1 MRIPPV
7 GRIASER
14 DAPMM
19 EERGRLRCV
28 LRRDRSAARSRSRNK
43 ARAMATQFRFS
54 MKERCARALIENLM
68 QDGQLARPAF
78 AWVPEISIE
87 NGIVKL
93 SVARQQMARAAGG
106 GDSGGGG
113 ATDVPQAA
121 GAYYPWQPA
130 PPASGSM
137 DGGNWVWGTQEMGEE
152 VVEEDGAG
160 GGADVAA
167 AAMAEATVSAAVW
180 LEIRRQ
186 NLRPQANWI
195 IQF

>member
-19 EERGRLRCV
+19 AERGRLRLRCV
-28 LRRDRSAARSRSRNK
+28 LRRDMSAERSRSRNE

-121 GAYYPWQPA
+121 G
-130 PPASGSM
+130 SM

-167 AAMAEATVSAAVW
+167 AAMAEATVSAAAPGTPD
-180 LEIRRQ
+180 EIRRQ

>member
-19 EERGRLRCV
+19 AERGRLRCV
-28 LRRDRSAARSRSRNK
+28 LRRDMSAERSRSRNE

-121 GAYYPWQPA
+121 G
-130 PPASGSM
+130 SM